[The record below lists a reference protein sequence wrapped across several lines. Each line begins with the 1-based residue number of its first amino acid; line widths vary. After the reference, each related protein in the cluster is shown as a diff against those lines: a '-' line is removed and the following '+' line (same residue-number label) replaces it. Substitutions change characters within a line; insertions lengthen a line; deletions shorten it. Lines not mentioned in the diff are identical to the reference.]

1 MTDVFDPA
9 YAERLEAV
17 ADPAVDRLA
26 AVRAGERP
34 AVIAVSRTGW
44 PANQ

>member
-1 MTDVFDPA
+1 VTDVFDPT

-26 AVRAGERP
+26 AMRAGEFQR
-34 AVIAVSRTGW
+34 S
-44 PANQ
+44 